1 MSVVLSL
8 LPVGIALCAT
18 VHQSISRIIKMRNE
32 NKLNSEE
39 NILLETNFL
48 DEITLI
54 KTLEEHGYCVDK
66 INNELVIKT
75 SNGILRYVFNSI
87 RNAFDLIISEIQNID
102 NFIEELKAL
111 DSEYSA
117 NIQTNTYLTIKNNI
131 KANNCYVVSEE
142 VLDDDSILIRI
153 DV

>member
-1 MSVVLSL
+1 MSIVLSL
-8 LPVGIALCAT
+8 LPVGLALCAT
-18 VHQSISRIIKMRNE
+18 AHQSINKIMQTHKE
-32 NKLNSEE
+32 NMMKADEE
-39 NILLETNFL
+39 ILVETNFS

-102 NFIEELKAL
+102 SFIEELKAL